1 MNENPKINK
10 GKVCRN
16 PRNTIILE
24 FGMSGDETC
33 PFLLLFEERSCRV
46 KTKGNSN
53 KIRNDL
59 IRSATSEDSFEYN
72 DALVITWAVD

>member
-46 KTKGNSN
+46 KTKGNS
-53 KIRNDL
+53 
-59 IRSATSEDSFEYN
+59 
-72 DALVITWAVD
+72 